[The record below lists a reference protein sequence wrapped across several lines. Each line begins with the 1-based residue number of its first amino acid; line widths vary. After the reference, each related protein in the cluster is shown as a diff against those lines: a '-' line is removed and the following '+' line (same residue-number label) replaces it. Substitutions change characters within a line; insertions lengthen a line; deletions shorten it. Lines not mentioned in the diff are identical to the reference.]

1 MKISFPVSLTAA
13 DSNRRIISGRIVSW
27 NEEGSTSA
35 GRTMFKKDS
44 IDYSKPV
51 KLLMEHDNSA
61 RGVLGKMLSIEST
74 DQGLEAS
81 FKIANTIQGDDALE
95 LAANQLVDGFSVG
108 VSVDAWE
115 NIEGV
120 LTVEASKLREVS
132 LVNVP
137 AIDTARVSEVA
148 ASEQENKENSEAT
161 AEEQTTNQEEKV
173 SDTTSEAPIA
183 TEAVEAAKSEPTVQ
197 FTAPVAYTKP
207 RVNLNI
213 SAGQHVKA
221 QYLATLGDTDA
232 RDICATIQHATTSE
246 NAGVVP
252 VPYLTE
258 VIGIIDSRRPFINS
272 IGRRTLPAAGTS
284 FKIPT
289 LGTQATVAQTAEA
302 VEADSTDTTITSTTV
317 NVVKFAGANI
327 ISAEILE
334 RSEPAYLDLLIQEL
348 SASYARK
355 TDAYAIAQAKSG
367 GSTSAGA
374 AGKGWVGGIAKG
386 IGDSTGVMT
395 FAPNNLMI
403 DPNEIASIIGT
414 TDSAGRPLFAALQ
427 PQNAAGNIALA
438 QGVSGN
444 VMGLTLI
451 VDPNTI
457 DGDISVYPSGFADFY
472 EAAGAPVQV
481 RTTAVSTMEFEIGV
495 YGFCAFANKY
505 PTAYRKVELN

>member
-1 MKISFPVSLTAA
+1 MKINFPVSLTAA
-13 DSNRRIISGRIVSW
+13 DSNRRLISGRIVSW

-61 RGVLGKMLSIEST
+61 RGVLGKMVSIEST
-74 DQGLEAS
+74 DAGLEAS
-81 FKIANTIQGDDALE
+81 FKIANTMLGDDALE

-132 LVNVP
+132 LVNTP
-137 AIDTARVSEVA
+137 AIDSARISEVA
-148 ASEQENKENSEAT
+148 ASETEKTENSEAT
-161 AEEQTTNQEEKV
+161 ASEETKQEDKV
-173 SDTTSEAPIA
+173 SDTASEAPAA
-183 TEAVEAAKSEPTVQ
+183 TEAVEASKSEASVQ

-367 GSTSAGA
+367 GATSAGA
-374 AGKGWVGGIAKG
+374 AGKGWVGGIAQG

-403 DPNEIASIIGT
+403 DPNEIASLIGAVDT
-414 TDSAGRPLFAALQ
+414 AGRPLFAALQ
-427 PQNAAGNIALA
+427 PQNAAGNVLLA
-438 QGVSGN
+438 
-444 VMGLTLI
+444 
-451 VDPNTI
+451 
-457 DGDISVYPSGFADFY
+457 
-472 EAAGAPVQV
+472 
-481 RTTAVSTMEFEIGV
+481 
-495 YGFCAFANKY
+495 
-505 PTAYRKVELN
+505 

>member
-1 MKISFPVSLTAA
+1 M
-13 DSNRRIISGRIVSW
+13 
-27 NEEGSTSA
+27 EGIPDQNTS
-35 GRTMFKKDS
+35 KKA
-44 IDYSKPV
+44 IERALIELQLEK
-51 KLLMEHDNSA
+51 LMEHDNSA
-61 RGVLGKMLSIEST
+61 RGVLGKMVSIEST
-74 DQGLEAS
+74 DAGLEAS
-81 FKIANTIQGDDALE
+81 FKIANTMLGDDALE

-132 LVNVP
+132 LVNTP
-137 AIDTARVSEVA
+137 AIDSARISEVA
-148 ASEQENKENSEAT
+148 ASETEKTENSEAT
-161 AEEQTTNQEEKV
+161 ASEETKQEDKV
-173 SDTTSEAPIA
+173 SDTASEAPAA
-183 TEAVEAAKSEPTVQ
+183 TEAVEASKPEATTVQ
-197 FTAPVAYTKP
+197 FAAPVAYSKP

-213 SAGQHVKA
+213 TAGQHLKA
-221 QYLATLGDTDA
+221 QYLSTLGDTDA
-232 RDICATIQHATTSE
+232 RDICATIAHATTSE

-258 VIGIIDSRRPFINS
+258 VIGVIDSRRPFINS
-272 IGRRTLPAAGTS
+272 IGRRVLPAAGTS

-302 VEADSTDTTITSTTV
+302 VEVDSTDTTITSTTV

-327 ISAEILE
+327 ISAEVLE
-334 RSEPAYLDLLIQEL
+334 RSEPAYLDLLVQEL

-367 GSTSAGA
+367 GATSAGA

-395 FAPNNLMI
+395 FAPNVLMI
-403 DPNEIASIIGT
+403 DPNEIASLIGAVDT
-414 TDSAGRPLFAALQ
+414 AGRPLFAALQ

-438 QGVSGN
+438 QGISGN
-444 VMGLTLI
+444 VMGLTLV

-457 DGDISVYPSGFADFY
+457 DGDISIFPSGFADFY
-472 EAAGAPVQV
+472 EAAGAPVSL
-481 RTTAVSTMEFEIGV
+481 RTTQISTMEFEIGV

>member
-1 MKISFPVSLTAA
+1 MKINFPVSLTAA

-61 RGVLGKMLSIEST
+61 RGVLGKMISIEST
-74 DQGLEAS
+74 DAGLEAS
-81 FKIANTIQGDDALE
+81 FKIANTMLGDDALE

-137 AIDTARVSEVA
+137 AIDSARISEVA
-148 ASEQENKENSEAT
+148 ASETEKTENSEAT
-161 AEEQTTNQEEKV
+161 ASEETKQEDKV
-173 SDTTSEAPIA
+173 SDTASEAPAA
-183 TEAVEAAKSEPTVQ
+183 TEAVEASKSEATVQ
-197 FTAPVAYTKP
+197 FSAPVAYTKP
-207 RVNLNI
+207 RVNLNV

-232 RDICATIQHATTSE
+232 RDICAALQHATTSE

-355 TDAYAIAQAKSG
+355 TDAYAIAQAKAS

-374 AGKGWVGGIAKG
+374 AGKGWVGGIAQG

-403 DPNEIASIIGT
+403 DPNEIASLIGAVDT
-414 TDSAGRPLFAALQ
+414 AGRPLFAALQ
-427 PQNAAGNIALA
+427 PQNAAGNVLLA

-457 DGDISVYPSGFADFY
+457 NGDISVYPSGFADFY

>member
-1 MKISFPVSLTAA
+1 MKINFPVSLTAA

-61 RGVLGKMLSIEST
+61 RGVLGKMVSIEST
-74 DQGLEAS
+74 DAGLEAS
-81 FKIANTIQGDDALE
+81 FKIANTMLGDDALE

-132 LVNVP
+132 LVNTP
-137 AIDTARVSEVA
+137 AIDSARISEVA
-148 ASEQENKENSEAT
+148 ASETEKTENSEAT
-161 AEEQTTNQEEKV
+161 ASEETKQEDKV
-173 SDTTSEAPIA
+173 SDTASEAPAA
-183 TEAVEAAKSEPTVQ
+183 TEAVEASKSEATVQ

-207 RVNLNI
+207 RVNLNV

-232 RDICATIQHATTSE
+232 RDICAALQHATTSE

-355 TDAYAIAQAKSG
+355 TDAYAIAQAKAS

-374 AGKGWVGGIAKG
+374 AGKGWVGGIAQG

-403 DPNEIASIIGT
+403 DPNEIASLIGAVDT
-414 TDSAGRPLFAALQ
+414 AGRPLFAALQ
-427 PQNAAGNIALA
+427 PQNAAGNVSLA

-457 DGDISVYPSGFADFY
+457 NGDISVYPSGFADFY

>member
-1 MKISFPVSLTAA
+1 MKISFPITLTAA
-13 DSNRRIISGRIVSW
+13 DSNKRTITGKIVSW
-27 NEEGSTSA
+27 DEVGNTSA
-35 GRTMFKKDS
+35 GATKFSKDS
-44 IDYSKPV
+44 IDFSKSV
-51 KLLMEHDNSA
+51 KLLLEHD
-61 RGVLGKMLSIEST
+61 RTRPIGKLQEITAT
-74 DQGLEAS
+74 DSGIEAS
-81 FKIANTIQGDDALE
+81 FKLAKTFSADDALE
-95 LAANQLVDGFSVG
+95 EAATGLRDGFSVG

-115 NIEGV
+115 NQEGV
-120 LTVEASKLREVS
+120 LVVQASRLIEVS
-132 LVNVP
+132 LVSEP
-137 AIDTARVSEVA
+137 AIESARVSEVA
-148 ASEQENKENSEAT
+148 ASEQISEAT
-161 AEEQTTNQEEKV
+161 ALEETNQEAKMADIQ
-173 SDTTSEAPIA
+173 SDAPAA
-183 TEAVEAAKSEPTVQ
+183 TEAVEAPKVEATKVE
-197 FTAPVAYTKP
+197 FTAPVAYAKP
-207 RVNLNI
+207 RVNMNI
-213 SAGQHVKA
+213 SAGQHLKA

-232 RDICATIQHATTSE
+232 RDICATIQHATVSE

-258 VIGIIDSRRPFINS
+258 VIGIIDSRRPFIGT
-272 IGRRTLPAAGTS
+272 IGRRSLPAAGTS

-302 VEADSTDTTITSTTV
+302 VEVDSTDTTITSTTV

-334 RSEPAYLDLLIQEL
+334 RSEPAYLDLLVAEL

-367 GSTSAGA
+367 GATSAGA

-403 DPNEIASIIGT
+403 DPNEIASLIGAVDT
-414 TDSAGRPLFAALQ
+414 AGRPLFAALQ
-427 PQNAAGNIALA
+427 PQNAAGNVALA
-438 QGVSGN
+438 NGISGN
-444 VMGLTLI
+444 VMGLSLV

-472 EAAGAPVQV
+472 EAAGAPVTL
-481 RTTAVSTMEFEIGV
+481 RTTAISTMEFEIGV

>member
-1 MKISFPVSLTAA
+1 MKINFPVSLTAA

-61 RGVLGKMLSIEST
+61 RGVLGKMISIEST
-74 DQGLEAS
+74 DAGLDAS
-81 FKIANTIQGDDALE
+81 FKIANTMLGDDALE

-137 AIDTARVSEVA
+137 AIDSARISEVA
-148 ASEQENKENSEAT
+148 ASETEKTENSEAT
-161 AEEQTTNQEEKV
+161 ASEETKQEDKV
-173 SDTTSEAPIA
+173 SDTASEAPAA
-183 TEAVEAAKSEPTVQ
+183 TEAVEASKSEATVQ
-197 FTAPVAYTKP
+197 FSAPVAYTKP
-207 RVNLNI
+207 RVNLNV

-232 RDICATIQHATTSE
+232 RDICAALQHATTSE

-355 TDAYAIAQAKSG
+355 TDAYAIAQAKAS

-374 AGKGWVGGIAKG
+374 AGKGWVGGIAQG

-403 DPNEIASIIGT
+403 DPNEIASLIGAVDT
-414 TDSAGRPLFAALQ
+414 AGRPLFAALQ
-427 PQNAAGNIALA
+427 PQNAAGNVLLA

-457 DGDISVYPSGFADFY
+457 NGDISVYPSGFADFY

>member
-1 MKISFPVSLTAA
+1 MKINFPVSLTAA
-13 DSNRRIISGRIVSW
+13 DSNRRLISGRIVSW

-61 RGVLGKMLSIEST
+61 RGVLGKMVSIEST
-74 DQGLEAS
+74 DAGLEAS
-81 FKIANTIQGDDALE
+81 FKIANTMLGDDALE

-132 LVNVP
+132 LVNTP
-137 AIDTARVSEVA
+137 AIDSARISEVA
-148 ASEQENKENSEAT
+148 ASETEKTENSEAT
-161 AEEQTTNQEEKV
+161 ASEETKQEDKV
-173 SDTTSEAPIA
+173 SDTASEAPAA
-183 TEAVEAAKSEPTVQ
+183 TEAVEASKSEASVQ

-367 GSTSAGA
+367 GATSAGA
-374 AGKGWVGGIAKG
+374 AGKGWVGGIAQG

-403 DPNEIASIIGT
+403 DPNEIASLIGAVDT
-414 TDSAGRPLFAALQ
+414 AGRPLFAALQ
-427 PQNAAGNIALA
+427 PQNAAGNVLLA

-457 DGDISVYPSGFADFY
+457 NGDISVYPSGFADFY
-472 EAAGAPVQV
+472 EAASAPVQV